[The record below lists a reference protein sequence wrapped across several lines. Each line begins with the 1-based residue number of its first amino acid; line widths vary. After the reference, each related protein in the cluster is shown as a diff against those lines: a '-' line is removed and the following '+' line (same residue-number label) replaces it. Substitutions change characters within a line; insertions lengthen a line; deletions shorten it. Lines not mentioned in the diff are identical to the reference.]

1 MNVQIRAILI
11 SHKKVLIFGLGISF
25 LSPPQQKGRHEIK
38 HSKEINQDIYIYI
51 RKGRAIVGTGENPK
65 LQTYKNAY
73 NTLVNCGQ
81 DDR

>member
-1 MNVQIRAILI
+1 M
-11 SHKKVLIFGLGISF
+11 K
-25 LSPPQQKGRHEIK
+25 LSTVKRSIK
-38 HSKEINQDIYIYI
+38 IYIYIYI